1 MSFVGK
7 MTQADHR
14 GTGTLIVVTMDQRF
28 RSDADVTSLH
38 TPLRVAAGIPD
49 VDHQNHRTLTS

>member
-28 RSDADVTSLH
+28 RSDADVTSVH
-38 TPLRVAAGIPD
+38 TPLRAAAGIP
-49 VDHQNHRTLTS
+49 